1 MTNEQL
7 ATFISADK
15 DENKSLIPVLW
26 EQVNKLLYA
35 MANEFYRRHSDSCI
49 RHGVELSDLRQ
60 GCYSVF
66 IGALD
71 AYKPDSD
78 TKFTSYFKYQFQI
91 MTAELL
97 NIKTKQGQ
105 QEPLNNCTSL
115 DKEIDMHDGSTA
127 TIADVIPDEE
137 STDFVDNIIETI
149 SRETESKIIHAAI
162 NQLPERQQ
170 KIINAHYFQ
179 GLTLKQISENLNI
192 SVERVRQLE
201 SYALREL
208 RQSKQLRMLYT
219 EYQNH
224 AKWISVSRFQY
235 SPEYYALCNSL
246 REKPISYGERQAII
260 YDAQRKWESE
270 KRISVL

>member
-7 ATFISADK
+7 ATFISVDK
-15 DENKSLIPVLW
+15 NGNKNLIPVLW

-35 MANEFYRRHSDSCI
+35 MANDFYRRHSDSCI

-66 IGALD
+66 IGAID

-78 TKFTSYFKYQFQI
+78 TKFTSYFKYQFQV

-97 NIKTKQGQ
+97 NIKTERGR

-115 DKEIDMHDGSTA
+115 DKEIDMNDGSTA
-127 TIADVIPDEE
+127 TIADVIPDKE
-137 STDFVDNIIETI
+137 SAAFVDNIIETI
-149 SRETESKIIHAAI
+149 SRAAESKIIHETI
-162 NQLPERQQ
+162 KQLPERQQ
-170 KIINAHYFQ
+170 RIINAHYFQ
-179 GLTLKQISENLNI
+179 GLTLKQISENMNI

-201 SYALREL
+201 SYALRDF
-208 RQSKQLRMLYT
+208 RQNKQLRMIYA

-224 AKWISVSRFQY
+224 ARWISVSRFQY

-270 KRISVL
+270 K